1 MKIQHSII
9 HCLKF
14 SFKLVD
20 ISKSYA
26 RKQKQLFFME
36 QVYIDR
42 QTHRQTERDVIQA
55 TKQAETDVKNR
66 QKITREN
73 IVAE

>member
-1 MKIQHSII
+1 
-9 HCLKF
+9 
-14 SFKLVD
+14 
-20 ISKSYA
+20 
-26 RKQKQLFFME
+26 ME